1 MPICKKTTFCVLL
14 FTLLSSTIIYANA
27 NYTVVN
33 NCIIQNRKFQIAI
46 STDGIDNALS
56 AVNILGLLSDKYGLS
71 NSIIGRIIASYPSFY
86 IVLLNHEVVGHGRR
100 SYEFG
105 GTVDGYTL
113 RLFSAATHYNLSP
126 NSHPQQHNAI
136 TLAGV
141 QVNTCLASRIT
152 NQLLQTKQP
161 LSPVTAWSYIFSAG
175 NQLWYV
181 LHDVIFEQ
189 AHELGTGDIRS
200 HILDME
206 KIYGKTS
213 IQNKIRS
220 LCFLDLMNPM
230 VFASF
235 YTIASGQNIQVP
247 MIPLGQI
254 NGLGQIGF
262 MPSVNLILTP
272 YNVLEKRITVHI
284 NTEYTPIKIAFGFGQ
299 ELKSNDP
306 VYHTSDDSV
315 YDSSNS
321 WYFIK
326 KDSTPSKVHDTYYLE
341 LSVARFLS
349 ISKVDLGGS
358 LIIWRQP
365 ELITPVPRHAEIK
378 NGIMGL
384 LNLTF
389 NIDDRFSI
397 FAEAGYKTKGF
408 ILDRP
413 VDEGPLISFAIQ
425 CLV

>member
-1 MPICKKTTFCVLL
+1 MPICKKTTFFVLL
-14 FTLLSSTIIYANA
+14 FTLLSSTTIYANA

-33 NCIIQNRKFQIAI
+33 NCIIQNRKFPVTI

-56 AVNILGLLSDKYGLS
+56 AVNILGLINDKYGLS
-71 NSIIGRIIASYPSFY
+71 NSIIGRIIVGYPSGY
-86 IVLLNHEVVGHGRR
+86 IALLNHEVVGHGRR
-100 SYEFG
+100 AYEFG

-113 RLFSAATHYNLSP
+113 RLFSGTTHYNLSP
-126 NSHPQQHNAI
+126 DSHPQQYNAI

-141 QVNTCLASRIT
+141 QVETCLASRII

-161 LSPVTAWSYIFSAG
+161 LNPVTAWSYIFSAES
-175 NQLWYV
+175 QLFYV
-181 LHDVIFEQ
+181 LHDVIFELD
-189 AHELGTGDIRS
+189 HELGIGDIRS
-200 HILDME
+200 HILEME

-213 IQNKIRS
+213 IRDKIRS

-254 NGLGQIGF
+254 NWLGKIGF
-262 MPSVNLILTP
+262 MPLVNLILTP

-284 NTEYTPIKIAFGFGQ
+284 NTEYTPIKIAFGFGK
-299 ELKSNDP
+299 ELKSNDH
-306 VYHTSDDSV
+306 VYHTLDDSV
-315 YDSSNS
+315 CDSSNS

-326 KDSTPSKVHDTYYLE
+326 KDSTPSKVHDTYYFE
-341 LSVARFLS
+341 LSVARFFS

-413 VDEGPLISFAIQ
+413 VDEGPLINFAIQ

>member
-33 NCIIQNRKFQIAI
+33 NCIIQNRKFPITI
-46 STDGIDNALS
+46 STDNIDNALS
-56 AVNILGLLSDKYGLS
+56 AVNILGLINDKYGLS
-71 NSIIGRIIASYPSFY
+71 NSIIGRIIAGYPSFY

-100 SYEFG
+100 AYEFG

-113 RLFSAATHYNLSP
+113 RLFSAATHYDLSP
-126 NSHPQQHNAI
+126 NSHPQQRNAI

-189 AHELGTGDIRS
+189 AHESGTGDIRS

-235 YTIASGQNIQVP
+235 YTIASGQNVQVP

-299 ELKSNDP
+299 EIKSNDP
-306 VYHTSDDSV
+306 VYHTLDDSV
-315 YDSSNS
+315 CDSSNS

-389 NIDDRFSI
+389 NIDDRLSI